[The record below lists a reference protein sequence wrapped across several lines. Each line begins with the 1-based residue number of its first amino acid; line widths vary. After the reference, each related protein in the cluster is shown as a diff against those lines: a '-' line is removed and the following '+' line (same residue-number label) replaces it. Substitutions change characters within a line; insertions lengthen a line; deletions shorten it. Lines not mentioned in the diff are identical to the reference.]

1 LSDKDDDE
9 DGSKDNASPFPH
21 PPGVRTP
28 GLAPGGSVG
37 TGGNKPVVFGPAYI
51 SWFPDQVREVDGPDK
66 PGSET
71 SAPAPDRNKVHFHE
85 TGDAEV
91 DAWYAKDHEMVPRV
105 SGGPD
110 VASDNAW
117 QLDDAEL
124 ADLEETIRKGDESPD
139 KGGNDPEL
147 RDIYDHLDDPP
158 KGSDFDSGH
167 GPGDEFG
174 PERDDDDDIP
184 R

>member
-91 DAWYAKDHEMVPRV
+91 DAWADLAMTPARLSNAGISFRRAVRV
-105 SGGPD
+105 S
-110 VASDNAW
+110 
-117 QLDDAEL
+117 
-124 ADLEETIRKGDESPD
+124 ESPV
-139 KGGNDPEL
+139 
-147 RDIYDHLDDPP
+147 R
-158 KGSDFDSGH
+158 
-167 GPGDEFG
+167 
-174 PERDDDDDIP
+174 
-184 R
+184 